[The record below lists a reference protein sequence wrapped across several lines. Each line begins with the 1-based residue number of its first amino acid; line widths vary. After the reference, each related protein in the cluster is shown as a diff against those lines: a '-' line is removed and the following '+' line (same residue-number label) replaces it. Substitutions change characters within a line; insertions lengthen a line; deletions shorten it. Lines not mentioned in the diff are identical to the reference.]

1 MRAVLVSR
9 FGGPEV
15 LVPTDVPDPAAGP
28 GEVVVRVAV
37 ADTLF
42 VDTQIRSGAW
52 QNYLP
57 VELPYVPGGAVVGTV
72 SSVGAGVDPGWTG
85 RDVATRTV
93 GWGGYAEQAVA
104 RADDL
109 VPVPKGL
116 DRQQTAGL
124 LHDGPTALGL
134 FDAAGVR
141 PGDWV
146 LVTAAAGGLG
156 TVLVQLARSVGAR
169 VVSAAR
175 GAPKL
180 DLLRDLGAEAAV
192 DYSTPGWADRVRE
205 LTGGTGVA
213 AAFDGA
219 GSEIGRTAFDLT
231 AQGGRFSQHG
241 APSGGFAGVDPGEG
255 ERRGV
260 TVRGIEQVQFAPERV
275 KALTARALAEAATG
289 RVRPVIGRSFPL
301 ERAADAHA
309 AIEDRAVVGK
319 ALLLV

>member
-15 LVPTDVPDPAAGP
+15 LVPTDVPDPEAGL
-28 GEVVVRVAV
+28 GEVVVRVAA

-42 VDTQIRSGAW
+42 VDTQIRRGAW
-52 QNYLP
+52 QDYLP

-72 SSVGAGVDPGWTG
+72 VSGVGVDPYWIG
-85 RDVATRTV
+85 RDVATRTL

-109 VPVPKGL
+109 VPVPDGL
-116 DRQQTAGL
+116 DRQQAAAL

-141 PGDWV
+141 SGEWV
-146 LVTAAAGGLG
+146 LVTAAAGGMG
-156 TVLVQLARSVGAR
+156 TVLVQLARSVGAH
-169 VVSAAR
+169 VVGAAR

-180 DLLRDLGAEAAV
+180 DLLRGLGVQGAL
-192 DYSTPGWADRVRE
+192 DYTTAGWAERVRE
-205 LTGGTGVA
+205 LTGGTGVSA
-213 AAFDGA
+213 VFDGV
-219 GSEIGRTAFDLT
+219 GGEIGRTAFDLT
-231 AQGGRFSQHG
+231 ADGGRFSQHG
-241 APSGGFAGVDPGEG
+241 APSGGFAGIDPEEG

-260 TVRGIEQVQFAPERV
+260 SVRGIEQVQFAPERV

-289 RVRPVIGRSFPL
+289 RVRPVIGRTFPL
-301 ERAADAHA
+301 ERAADAHT

-319 ALLLV
+319 ALLVV